1 MTVGH
6 STFQTSPRRWREV
19 EKKLGFVIPKSLHSD
34 TSAMLFLED
43 VAETPMLNKEEE
55 MELLLRYQRLGDMEA
70 REKLVRAYLRYVV
83 SAALRHL
90 GKGMPFLD
98 LIQEG
103 TIGLFTAIEKF
114 DVHRGVRLYHY
125 SHWWISQAIT
135 RAISDKGNL
144 IRIPV
149 HMHEQIRLYQKQV
162 MQLAHRLHRYPE
174 RQEIAEDMDI
184 SIDKVNAIE
193 YALTMKM
200 ESIDEECFS
209 ELWESQNEDEQLSY
223 AEIVVDDGEE
233 TLDDLIE
240 KIDLQEQVKAALGRL
255 NPRAQE
261 IIAMRYGLYDD
272 QVYTLEEV
280 GRMFG
285 LTRERIRQIEA
296 TTIDRLRTQKG
307 SRALMEYLS

>member
-1 MTVGH
+1 MTLSH

-19 EKKLGFVIPKSLHSD
+19 EKQLGIVIPKSLRSD
-34 TSAMLFLED
+34 TSAMMFLED
-43 VAETPMLNKEEE
+43 VAATPMLTKEEE
-55 MELLLRYQRLGDMEA
+55 MECLLRYQQFGDMEA

-83 SAALRHL
+83 STALRHL
-90 GKGMPFLD
+90 RKGMPFLD

-103 TIGLFTAIEKF
+103 TIGLFTAIDKF
-114 DVHRGVRLYHY
+114 DVNRGVRLYHY

-162 MQLAHRLHRYPE
+162 MHLAHLLHRHPD
-174 RQEIAEDMDI
+174 RQEIADYLQI
-184 SIDKVNAIE
+184 STDKVEAIE
-193 YALTMKM
+193 YALAMKM
-200 ESIDEECFS
+200 ESIDDELFGELGDYRMDEEF
-209 ELWESQNEDEQLSY
+209 LSY
-223 AEIVVDDGEE
+223 AEIVEDDEE
-233 TLDDLIE
+233 NLDDWIE
-240 KIDLQEQVKAALGRL
+240 KIDLQDQVKAALGRL

-261 IIAMRYGLYDD
+261 IIAMRYGLYDN
-272 QVYTLEEV
+272 QIYTLEEV

-296 TTIDRLRTQKG
+296 TTIDRLRTQKAA
-307 SRALMEYLS
+307 RVLMEYLS